1 MMEESGEQ
9 KKVSKTPAQ
18 VQNAGKFEDQINL
31 QHLEEL
37 MKVFYVSQLRL
48 LINVPHNLPIPNRK
62 QMKTEVTA

>member
-48 LINVPHNLPIPNRK
+48 LINVPHNLAIPNRK